1 MESKEVIYMVDLI
14 ISLLL
19 GGLVIYVVYWIIGM
33 LAIPQQIKTVI
44 LVIIAVLALVWLLRS
59 FALV

>member
-1 MESKEVIYMVDLI
+1 MVDLI